1 MTVRSSV
8 NTIKSMLQ
16 NLKALFYDTAQLNGL
31 TANENTSLPEYVE
44 IFERRLSSNWEYPD
58 DWIDVHKVMEE
69 DTYDKTAYPLG
80 RVVHLLLN
88 NQETSTFSLGN
99 NSYTTPQAI
108 KTSDGAFYTY
118 SANGSSVTHTWDTKA
133 KTCYVIYY
141 FKKGDVRTCH
151 KTYMLSNTLF
161 TYIDCSSFQFN
172 KDNSP
177 TYTTHP
183 LWQGLEC
190 TKESIFKN
198 IDYLQQVPLEYV
210 NLPFDKEKS
219 TVNGYMLYY
228 APFLKYFYASKIN
241 PASIPY
247 GTINYMDWS
256 CVDWASYSGTN
267 IGSNRQTIYNEGII
281 DLSGYT
287 SDTTVSIALFYGNL
301 NVKIKL
307 PNAPI
312 YCFLGRNCA
321 SIIKPSTWEYI
332 ADNAPVVDGRTLTLE
347 TYGYASLKAAGN
359 AYQTL
364 INKGWVIQ

>member
-99 NSYTTPQAI
+99 NSDTTPQAI

-141 FKKGDVRTCH
+141 FKKGDVITCH

-161 TYIDCSSFQFN
+161 TYIDCSSFRFY

-198 IDYLQQVPLEYV
+198 IDYLKQVPLEYV

-241 PASIPY
+241 PASIPC

-256 CVDWASYSGTN
+256 YVDWASYSGTN
-267 IGSNRQTIYNEGII
+267 IGSCRTIYNEGII

-287 SDTTVSIALFYGNL
+287 SDTTVNIALSYGNL

-307 PNAPI
+307 PNAPV
-312 YCFLGRNCA
+312 YCSLGKYCA
-321 SIIKPSTWEYI
+321 SIIKPSTWEYM
-332 ADNAPVVDGRTLTLE
+332 AENAPVVDGRTLKLE
-347 TYGYASLKAAGN
+347 SYGYASLKAAGN